1 MSSASQT
8 ICEGNPPVTGESLS
22 ERARIAGFHFFSLT
36 LACTSC
42 WRNCLVADD
51 MRRDDVCD
59 ASVMELSRKRCRTMR
74 PPVTNREQTKDKHNL
89 GTTSGTGLH
98 WSNHIDLMSKPKQ
111 SKTRQN
117 KARPDKPGWRPVTKV
132 SPVFENYCSY
142 YHYGSK
148 LRRVHNWYD
157 LLTYRS
163 FSLHK
168 NAFCIVWHFVDYIF
182 QVLKFHIK

>member
-1 MSSASQT
+1 MRITDTNWQQKYTYNRIART
-8 ICEGNPPVTGESLS
+8 FGNRNVFRITDHLWGESTSHRWISFRKSPYCGLS
-22 ERARIAGFHFFSLT
+22 FFSLT

-117 KARPDKPGWRPVTKV
+117 KARPDKTGWRPVTKV
-132 SPVFENYCSY
+132 SPVFW
-142 YHYGSK
+142 K
-148 LRRVHNWYD
+148 L
-157 LLTYRS
+157 L
-163 FSLHK
+163 
-168 NAFCIVWHFVDYIF
+168 
-182 QVLKFHIK
+182 